1 MKRFALAAILCLF
14 MIAGLSHRAFA
25 VEDRT
30 IHVPNVDAEMNAAI
44 EKARKS
50 LPLFWE
56 KLAKPG
62 EGESGFTLKVKIEDG
77 GYSEHFWV
85 IDIERKGETI
95 FGMIDNTPEEVKS
108 VTMGQRI
115 RIARIKYPTGC
126 TCITKMVGNKTP
138 AGASG
143 GCRRAEADALRAM
156 LANLG
161 RRLSAGTISRL

>member
-95 FGMIDNTPEEVKS
+95 FGTIDNTPEEVKS

-115 RIARIKYPTGC
+115 QIAPDRISDWMYMHNR
-126 TCITKMVGNKTP
+126 KMVGNETLRVLLARMPKQQ
-138 AGASG
+138 
-143 GCRRAEADALRAM
+143 ADALRAM
-156 LANLG
+156 LENP
-161 RRLSAGTISRL
+161 

>member
-95 FGMIDNTPEEVKS
+95 FGTIDNTPEEVKS

-115 RIARIKYPTGC
+115 RIAPDQISDWMYMHNR
-126 TCITKMVGNKTP
+126 KMVGNETLRVLLARMPKQQ
-138 AGASG
+138 
-143 GCRRAEADALRAM
+143 ADALRAM
-156 LANLG
+156 LENP
-161 RRLSAGTISRL
+161 